1 MVVLFFYYLCI
12 VKNSINITIKNMNIG
27 ITFGGYCPMHQGH
40 LDLIMKA
47 KKENDICYVVVCGYD
62 NEPRANETGLTLN
75 RRFSLVKQMFKD
87 DEQIRVL
94 QVNDTKL
101 GIDESMSESNWDI
114 WLDYVR
120 NETMIHGR
128 SPMDIC
134 TWYVGECSYVDALIS
149 RRNEWFKFIS
159 EVVYIDRSLN
169 NISATIIRENPIK
182 YWNKIAWAFR
192 PYFSTN
198 ILITGTASEG
208 KSTLTR
214 DIATYFGIPYSE
226 EYGRTYMEYYGKSDT
241 DLTINDFQEFLIEQR
256 RNTKS
261 KIESP
266 GNCGV
271 VISDTDNI
279 VTLMYAQAYVEDL
292 NIDLTED
299 DYKTLE
305 TLAWNIK
312 RGIQWDKI
320 FLLPPKNKFVD
331 DGCRYMEQ
339 SSMEER
345 LKNYDKL
352 VKLLKKF
359 GWWDKVEIINGNY
372 SENFETVKNYINGK
386 FNY

>member
-1 MVVLFFYYLCI
+1 M
-12 VKNSINITIKNMNIG
+12 KIG

-40 LDLIMKA
+40 LDLIMRA

-62 NEPRANETGLTLN
+62 NEPRANEIGLTLN
-75 RRFSLVKQMFKD
+75 RRFTLVKQMFKD
-87 DEQIRVL
+87 DEQIKVI
-94 QVNDTKL
+94 QVNDSKL

-114 WLDYVR
+114 WLEYVQEQILNIESSQR
-120 NETMIHGR
+120 IIGYE
-128 SPMDIC
+128 MDAY
-134 TWYVGECSYVDALIS
+134 TWYVGEKSYVDSLEKRKYDGNS
-149 RRNEWFKFIS
+149 QNEIWCINK
-159 EVVYIDRSLN
+159 VVYIKRDIN
-169 NISATIIRENPIK
+169 PISATVIRENPIK

-226 EYGRTYMEYYGKSDT
+226 EYGRTYMEYYAKSDT

-256 RNTKS
+256 RDTKA

-279 VTLMYAQAYVEDL
+279 VTLMYAQAYVEDN
-292 NIDLTED
+292 NIDLTDD

-320 FLLPPKNKFVD
+320 FLLPPKNTFID
-331 DGCRYMEQ
+331 DGTRYMEQ
-339 SSMEER
+339 SSIEER
-345 LKNYDKL
+345 TKNYNRL
-352 VKLLKKF
+352 VNLLKQF
-359 GWWDKVEIINGNY
+359 GWWDKVEIIDGNFL
-372 SENFETVKNYINGK
+372 ENFETVKNYINSK
-386 FNY
+386 FNFQ

>member
-1 MVVLFFYYLCI
+1 
-12 VKNSINITIKNMNIG
+12 MNIG
-27 ITFGGYCPMHQGH
+27 ICFGGYCPMHQGH

-47 KKENDICYVVVCGYD
+47 KKENDICYVIVCGYD

-101 GIDESMSESNWDI
+101 DIDESMSESNWEI
-114 WLDYVR
+114 WLTCVVEQIENWEAKDDAYG
-120 NETMIHGR
+120 NSEY
-128 SPMDIC
+128 
-134 TWYVGECSYVDALIS
+134 TWYVGESTYVDALA
-149 RRNEWFKFIS
+149 RRTYDEYTHTGCFIINN
-159 EVVYIDRSLN
+159 VVYIDRGIN
-169 NISATIIRENPIK
+169 PISATMIRENPIK
-182 YWNKIAWAFR
+182 HWNKIVWPFR

-226 EYGRTYMEYYGKSDT
+226 EYGRTYMEYYAKSDI
-241 DLTINDFQEFLIEQR
+241 DLTVNDFMEFLIEQR
-256 RNTKS
+256 RDTKS
-261 KIESP
+261 KIESR
-266 GNCGV
+266 GNSGI
-271 VISDTDNI
+271 VISDTDNL
-279 VTLMYAQAYVEDL
+279 VTLMYALAYVDDP
-292 NIDLTED
+292 NIDLTEE
-299 DYKTLE
+299 DYKALKAMAVN
-305 TLAWNIK
+305 LK
-312 RGIQWDKI
+312 RGITWDKI

-331 DGCRYMEQ
+331 DGTRYMEQ

-345 LKNYDKL
+345 TKNYNRL
-352 VKLLKKF
+352 VNLLKQF

-372 SENFETVKNYINGK
+372 LENFETVKTYINGK

>member
-1 MVVLFFYYLCI
+1 MKV
-12 VKNSINITIKNMNIG
+12 G

-114 WLDYVR
+114 WLSYVSR
-120 NETMIHGR
+120 QINNMEEI
-128 SPMDIC
+128 MDMYGHISY
-134 TWYVGECSYVDALIS
+134 TWYVGEKSYVKSLEK
-149 RRNEWFKFIS
+149 RKYNKFTHGGWNIIDN
-159 EVVYIDRSLN
+159 VVYIERSIN
-169 NISATIIRENPIK
+169 PISATLIRENPIK

-226 EYGRTYMEYYGKSDT
+226 EYGRTYMEFYGKSDS

-256 RNTKS
+256 RDTKA

-271 VISDTDNI
+271 VISDTDNL
-279 VTLMYAQAYVEDL
+279 VTLMYAQAYVEDP

-331 DGCRYMEQ
+331 DGTRYMEQ

-345 LKNYDKL
+345 TKNYNRL
-352 VKLLKKF
+352 VNLLKQF
-359 GWWDKVEIINGNY
+359 GWWDKVEVINGDY
-372 SENFETVKNYINGK
+372 LENFETVKTYIDGK

>member
-1 MVVLFFYYLCI
+1 MKV
-12 VKNSINITIKNMNIG
+12 G

-40 LDLIMKA
+40 LDLIMRA
-47 KKENDICYVVVCGYD
+47 KKENDICYVIVCGYD
-62 NEPRANETGLTLN
+62 NEPRADEIGLTLN
-75 RRFSLVKQMFKD
+75 RRFTLVKQMFKD

-101 GIDESMSESNWDI
+101 GIDESMSESNWDT
-114 WLDYVR
+114 WLSYVSR
-120 NETMIHGR
+120 QINNMEEI
-128 SPMDIC
+128 MDTYGYIGY
-134 TWYVGECSYVDALIS
+134 TWYVGEKSYVTSLEN
-149 RRNEWFKFIS
+149 RKYNKFTHAGWNIIDNI
-159 EVVYIDRSLN
+159 VYVERTIN
-169 NISATIIRENPIK
+169 PISATMIRENPIK

-226 EYGRTYMEYYGKSDT
+226 EYGRTYMEFYGKSDT

-256 RNTKS
+256 RDTKA

-266 GNCGV
+266 GNNGI
-271 VISDTDNI
+271 VISDTDNL
-279 VTLMYAQAYVEDL
+279 VTLMYAQAYVEDN
-292 NIDLTED
+292 NIDLTEE

-320 FLLPPKNKFVD
+320 FLLPPKNTFVD

-345 LKNYDKL
+345 TKNYNRL
-352 VKLLKKF
+352 VELLKEF
-359 GWWDKVEIINGNY
+359 GWWDKVEIIDGNFF
-372 SENFETVKNYINGK
+372 ENFKTVKKYIESKIN
-386 FNY
+386 

>member
-1 MVVLFFYYLCI
+1 MKV
-12 VKNSINITIKNMNIG
+12 G

-47 KKENDICYVVVCGYD
+47 KKENDICYVIVCGYD

-114 WLDYVR
+114 WLSCIARQINNAEVILNTSEYI
-120 NETMIHGR
+120 NY
-128 SPMDIC
+128 
-134 TWYVGECSYVDALIS
+134 TWYVGEKSYVTSLEKRKYD
-149 RRNEWFKFIS
+149 KFTFAGWNIIDN
-159 EVVYIDRSLN
+159 VVYVERTIN
-169 NISATIIRENPIK
+169 PISATMIRENPIK

-226 EYGRTYMEYYGKSDT
+226 EYGRTYMEFYGKSDT

-256 RNTKS
+256 RDTKA

-266 GNCGV
+266 GNNGI
-271 VISDTDNI
+271 VISDTDNL
-279 VTLMYAQAYVEDL
+279 VTLMYAQAYVEDP

-345 LKNYDKL
+345 TKNYNRL
-352 VKLLKKF
+352 VKLLKQF
-359 GWWDKVEIINGNY
+359 GWWDKVEIINGDY
-372 SENFETVKNYINGK
+372 LENFERVKEYINGK

>member
-1 MVVLFFYYLCI
+1 M
-12 VKNSINITIKNMNIG
+12 KIG

-47 KKENDICYVVVCGYD
+47 KKENDVCYVVVCGYD

-87 DEQIRVL
+87 DEQIKVI

-114 WLDYVR
+114 WLGCVEYQIER
-120 NETMIHGR
+120 IESQQRFCGFGK
-128 SPMDIC
+128 DIY
-134 TWYVGECSYVDALIS
+134 TWYVGEKLYVEALEKRIYDEDSY
-149 RRNEWFKFIS
+149 NEVFCIDK
-159 EVVYIDRSLN
+159 VVYVERN
-169 NISATIIRENPIK
+169 ANPISATMIRENPIK
-182 YWNKIAWAFR
+182 HWNKIAWPFR

-226 EYGRTYMEYYGKSDT
+226 EYGRTYMEFYGKSDT

-256 RNTKS
+256 RDTKA

-279 VTLMYAQAYVEDL
+279 VTLMYAQAYVEDP
-292 NIDLTED
+292 NIDLTAE

-305 TLAWNIK
+305 ALAWNIK

-331 DGCRYMEQ
+331 DGTRYMEQ
-339 SSMEER
+339 SSIEER
-345 LKNYDKL
+345 QKNYDKL
-352 VKLLKKF
+352 VALLKKF
-359 GWWDKVEIINGNY
+359 GWWDKVEIINGDY
-372 SENFETVKNYINGK
+372 LENFERVKNYVNAK

>member
-1 MVVLFFYYLCI
+1 MKV
-12 VKNSINITIKNMNIG
+12 G

-114 WLDYVR
+114 WLSCVARQINNMEVIKDMYGH
-120 NETMIHGR
+120 I
-128 SPMDIC
+128 SY
-134 TWYVGECSYVDALIS
+134 TWYVGEKSYVTSLEKRKHD
-149 RRNEWFKFIS
+149 KFTHGGWNIIDN
-159 EVVYIDRSLN
+159 VIYIERSIN
-169 NISATIIRENPIK
+169 PISATLIRENPIK

-226 EYGRTYMEYYGKSDT
+226 EYGRTYMEFYGKSDT

-256 RNTKS
+256 RDTKS

-266 GNCGV
+266 GNNGI
-271 VISDTDNI
+271 VISDTDNL
-279 VTLMYAQAYVEDL
+279 VTLMYAQAYVEDP

-331 DGCRYMEQ
+331 DGTRYMEQ

-345 LKNYDKL
+345 TKNYGKL
-352 VKLLKKF
+352 VGLLTKF
-359 GWWDKVEIINGNY
+359 GWWHKVEQLNGTY
-372 SENFETVKNYINGK
+372 LENFERVKEYINGK
-386 FNY
+386 YEF

>member
-1 MVVLFFYYLCI
+1 
-12 VKNSINITIKNMNIG
+12 
-27 ITFGGYCPMHQGH
+27 MHQGH
-40 LDLIMKA
+40 LDLIMQA

-101 GIDESMSESNWDI
+101 GIDESMSESNWYI
-114 WLDYVR
+114 WLNYVR
-120 NETMIHGR
+120 DITLSNGR
-128 SPMDIC
+128 SPVDFV
-134 TWYVGECSYVDALIS
+134 TWYVGEESYVTSLNRYKD
-149 RRNEWFKFIS
+149 EWFRFIS
-159 EVVYIDRSLN
+159 NVVYVERTIN
-169 NISATIIRENPIK
+169 PISATMIRENPIK

-256 RNTKS
+256 RDTKS

-266 GNCGV
+266 GNNGI
-271 VISDTDNI
+271 VISDTDNL
-279 VTLMYAQAYVEDL
+279 VTLMYAQAYVEDN
-292 NIDLTED
+292 NIDLTEE

-345 LKNYDKL
+345 TKNYNRL
-352 VKLLKKF
+352 VNLLKQF
-359 GWWDKVEIINGNY
+359 GWWDKVEVINGDY
-372 SENFETVKNYINGK
+372 LENFETVKNYINGK
-386 FNY
+386 FNC

>member
-1 MVVLFFYYLCI
+1 M
-12 VKNSINITIKNMNIG
+12 KIG

-75 RRFSLVKQMFKD
+75 RRFTLVKQMFKD

-114 WLDYVR
+114 WLNCVQDQIVEIEDKLDTKSFGLYKY
-120 NETMIHGR
+120 
-128 SPMDIC
+128 
-134 TWYVGECSYVDALIS
+134 TWYVGEESYVKSLEKRKHILGEIDTFHCID
-149 RRNEWFKFIS
+149 K
-159 EVVYIDRSLN
+159 VVYVDRGIN
-169 NISATIIRENPIK
+169 PISATLIRENPIK

-226 EYGRTYMEYYGKSDT
+226 EYGRTYMEYYAKSDV
-241 DLTINDFQEFLIEQR
+241 DLTVNDFMEFLIEQR
-256 RNTKS
+256 RDTKS
-261 KIESP
+261 KIESR
-266 GNCGV
+266 GNNGI
-271 VISDTDNI
+271 VISDTDNL
-279 VTLMYAQAYVEDL
+279 VTLMYALAYVEDP
-292 NIDLTED
+292 NIDLTEE
-299 DYKTLE
+299 DYKALE
-305 TLAWNIK
+305 AMAVNLK
-312 RGIQWDKI
+312 RGITWDKI

-331 DGCRYMEQ
+331 DGTRYMEQ

-345 LKNYDKL
+345 NKNYGKL
-352 VKLLKKF
+352 VGLLTKF
-359 GWWDKVEIINGNY
+359 GWWHKVEQLNGTY
-372 SENFETVKNYINGK
+372 LENFERVKEYINGK
-386 FNY
+386 YDF

>member
-1 MVVLFFYYLCI
+1 MKV
-12 VKNSINITIKNMNIG
+12 G

-40 LDLIMKA
+40 LDLIMQA
-47 KKENDICYVVVCGYD
+47 KKENDICYVIVCGYD
-62 NEPRANETGLTLN
+62 NEPRADEIGLTLN

-101 GIDESMSESNWDI
+101 GIDESMSESNWDV
-114 WLDYVR
+114 WLNYVR
-120 NETMIHGR
+120 DITLSNGR
-128 SPMDIC
+128 SPVDFV
-134 TWYVGECSYVDALIS
+134 TWYVGEESYVTSLNRYKD
-149 RRNEWFKFIS
+149 EWFRFIS
-159 EVVYIDRSLN
+159 NVVYVERTIN
-169 NISATIIRENPIK
+169 PISATMIRENPIK

-226 EYGRTYMEYYGKSDT
+226 EYGRTYMEFYGKSDT

-256 RNTKS
+256 RDTKA

-271 VISDTDNI
+271 VISDTDNM
-279 VTLMYAQAYVEDL
+279 VTLMYAQAYVEDN
-292 NIDLTED
+292 NIDLTEE

-320 FLLPPKNKFVD
+320 FLLPPKNEFVD

-345 LKNYDKL
+345 TKNYNRL
-352 VKLLKKF
+352 VEVLKQF
-359 GWWDKVEIINGNY
+359 GWWDKVEVINGDFL
-372 SENFETVKNYINGK
+372 ENFETVKNYINSK
-386 FNY
+386 INF

>member
-1 MVVLFFYYLCI
+1 M
-12 VKNSINITIKNMNIG
+12 KIG

-75 RRFSLVKQMFKD
+75 RRFTLVKQMFKD

-114 WLDYVR
+114 WLNCVQDQIEKIETLERLAGFR
-120 NETMIHGR
+120 NFEY
-128 SPMDIC
+128 
-134 TWYVGECSYVDALIS
+134 TWYVGEESYVKSLEKRKYIPGEMKTFPCID
-149 RRNEWFKFIS
+149 K
-159 EVVYIDRSLN
+159 VVYVDRGIN
-169 NISATIIRENPIK
+169 PISATLIRENPIK

-226 EYGRTYMEYYGKSDT
+226 EYGRTYMEFYGKSDT

-256 RNTKS
+256 RNTKA

-266 GNCGV
+266 GNNGV
-271 VISDTDNI
+271 VISDTDNL
-279 VTLMYAQAYVEDL
+279 VTLMYAKAYVED
-292 NIDLTED
+292 NSIDLTED

-331 DGCRYMEQ
+331 DGSRYMVQ

-345 LKNYDKL
+345 MKNYNRL
-352 VKLLKKF
+352 VDLLKQF
-359 GWWDKVEIINGNY
+359 GWWDKVEILNGDFLN
-372 SENFETVKNYINGK
+372 NFETVKAYINGK

>member
-1 MVVLFFYYLCI
+1 MKV
-12 VKNSINITIKNMNIG
+12 G

-47 KKENDICYVVVCGYD
+47 KKENDICYVIVCGYD

-101 GIDESMSESNWDI
+101 GIDESMSESNWEI
-114 WLDYVR
+114 WLNYVR
-120 NETMIHGR
+120 VITLSNGR
-128 SPMDIC
+128 SPFDAV
-134 TWYVGECSYVDALIS
+134 TWYVGEESYVTALNKYQDKWFSSIS
-149 RRNEWFKFIS
+149 N
-159 EVVYIDRSLN
+159 VVYVDRGIN
-169 NISATIIRENPIK
+169 PISATMIRENPIK

-226 EYGRTYMEYYGKSDT
+226 EYGRTYMEFYGKSDT

-256 RNTKS
+256 RDTKS
-261 KIESP
+261 KIESS
-266 GNCGV
+266 GNNGI
-271 VISDTDNI
+271 VISDTDNL
-279 VTLMYAQAYVEDL
+279 VTLMYAQAYVEDN

-345 LKNYDKL
+345 TKNYNRL
-352 VKLLKKF
+352 VNLLKQF
-359 GWWDKVEIINGNY
+359 GWWDKVEIINGDY
-372 SENFETVKNYINGK
+372 LENFEIVKNYINGK